1 MIRSV
6 VLFAHVVGVLGLFVG
21 LGVEWLS
28 LNAVQRSTT
37 RDEALRWVHVSGVL
51 VRVMGVTLAVIVAS
65 GFYLGA
71 RIGVLGDGWMRASYA
86 ALLVMGIV
94 GGPVSRPRMRA
105 LNRAA
110 EDPGIGSVAALVA
123 AASDSVL
130 QLSVRVRVV
139 FGLAVVYLMIAKP
152 DAAAAAIVI
161 GLASIL
167 AIVLGVSRRQVQST
181 LAAIES

>member
-1 MIRSV
+1 
-6 VLFAHVVGVLGLFVG
+6 
-21 LGVEWLS
+21 
-28 LNAVQRSTT
+28 
-37 RDEALRWVHVSGVL
+37 
-51 VRVMGVTLAVIVAS
+51 MGVALAVIVVS

-71 RIGVLGDGWMRASYA
+71 RIGVIGDGWMRASYA

-94 GGPVSRPRMRA
+94 GGPVARPRMRA

-110 EDPGIGSVAALVA
+110 EGPGGSVAALVT

-130 QLSVRVRVV
+130 QLSLRVRIV

-161 GLASIL
+161 GLAVIL
-167 AIVLGVSRRQVQST
+167 AIVLGVSRQQAQST
-181 LAAIES
+181 LATGYR